1 MADVN
6 TAIIKLREY
15 GISITIKVRVK
26 VMKKIFCCF
35 FLLLII
41 NSCRADNQN
50 VKSANDN
57 SVRQPV
63 FAGQFYPAD
72 SILLSNQIQVFIE
85 NAKPGKIED
94 AVAIIVPHAGYIYS
108 GQIAADAFNQ
118 VKQNKYDLIVV
129 LGTNHTTAGFSGI
142 SVYPKGAFA
151 TSIGNAKIDN
161 IAAEELLKE
170 DSDLNTDLTVHAK
183 EHSIEVQIPF
193 IKYLFPEAKILPI
206 IVGEPDIK
214 MCFRF
219 GKALAEIVK
228 NKKVLIVASSDLSHY
243 PDFDDAVK
251 TDNKTLK
258 TIANLNPGQIVSEMQ
273 NQLERGIPQ
282 LVTCACGEAP
292 ILAAIE
298 TAKELGAGRASI
310 ISYSNSGYNSIGSID
325 RVVGYGAVV
334 ISYGNAI
341 KPLDVDSV
349 VTDNTYKL
357 TVSDKKT
364 LLMHARK
371 TLEQYFST
379 QSFPLLRNMNSLLKI
394 KRGCF
399 VTLKKEGELRG
410 CIGRMTG
417 DVPLCTIVG
426 MMALQAALNDN
437 RFTPLKQDE
446 LPQVEI
452 EISVLTPFKPIK
464 SADDIVLGHDGVI
477 VKKGSRQAVFLPQVA
492 TETGWSKE
500 EFLNQLCYKAGL
512 NSGDWENA
520 QLFTFEADVF
530 SEEEFH

>member
-1 MADVN
+1 
-6 TAIIKLREY
+6 
-15 GISITIKVRVK
+15 
-26 VMKKIFCCF
+26 MKKTFYWF
-35 FLLLII
+35 FILLIV

-50 VKSANDN
+50 IKSQNDA

-72 SILLSNQIQVFIE
+72 SALLLKQIKVLIK
-85 NAKPGKIED
+85 NAKPGKIDD

-108 GQIAADAFNQ
+108 GQIAADAYNQ

-142 SVYPKGAFA
+142 SVYPEGAFA
-151 TSIGNAKIDN
+151 TPIGNAIIDN
-161 IAAEELLKE
+161 KTAEELLKE
-170 DSDLNTDLTVHAK
+170 DSDVNTNLKVHAE

-193 IKYLFPEAKILPI
+193 IKYLFPDAKILPL
-206 IVGEPDIK
+206 IVGEPDIE
-214 MCFRF
+214 MCSRF
-219 GKALAEIVK
+219 GEALAHIIK

-243 PDFDDAVK
+243 TDFDNAVK
-251 TDNKTLK
+251 TDNRTLK
-258 TIANLNPGQIVSEMQ
+258 TIASLNSVKIVSELQ
-273 NQLERGIPQ
+273 NQLEKGIPQ

-298 TAKELGAGRASI
+298 TSKELGADRASI
-310 ISYSNSGYNSIGSID
+310 ISYSNSGYNSIGNIE

-334 ISYGNAI
+334 IAGGS
-341 KPLDVDSV
+341 PVHPVDVDSL
-349 VTDNTYKL
+349 VTDDSYSL
-357 TVSDKKT
+357 TSSDKKV
-364 LLMHARK
+364 LLKYARK

-379 QSFPLLRNMNSLLKI
+379 QSFPLLRNINPMLKI

-399 VTLKKEGELRG
+399 VTLKKDGELRG

-426 MMALQAALNDN
+426 TMALQAAFNDT
-437 RFTPLKQDE
+437 RFTSLKQDE
-446 LPQVEI
+446 LSRIEI
-452 EISVLTPFKPIK
+452 EISVLTPFKSIK
-464 SADDIVLGHDGVI
+464 SADDIVLGRDGVI
-477 VKKGSRQAVFLPQVA
+477 VKKSGRQAVFLPQVA

-500 EFLNQLCYKAGL
+500 VFLSQLCYKAGL
-512 NSGDWENA
+512 NSGDWKNA
-520 QLFTFEADVF
+520 ELFTFQADVF